1 MVSNGFPRP
10 YRGRRCGTNGAAK
23 RYLDV
28 GRGVI
33 EDNFEPTVGK
43 DFLMNQN
50 PNQNPGQQQQG
61 NQPGQQPK
69 PGQQQQG
76 GGQKPGQPQ
85 QQTPKSPDQGGRQ
98 GQNR

>member
-1 MVSNGFPRP
+1 MELRWSPTGSHGLIAGGDAEPTA
-10 YRGRRCGTNGAAK
+10 RR
-23 RYLDV
+23 RVIWML

-50 PNQNPGQQQQG
+50 PNQNPGQQQG
-61 NQPGQQPK
+61 NQ

-85 QQTPKSPDQGGRQ
+85 QQTPKSPNQGGQQ